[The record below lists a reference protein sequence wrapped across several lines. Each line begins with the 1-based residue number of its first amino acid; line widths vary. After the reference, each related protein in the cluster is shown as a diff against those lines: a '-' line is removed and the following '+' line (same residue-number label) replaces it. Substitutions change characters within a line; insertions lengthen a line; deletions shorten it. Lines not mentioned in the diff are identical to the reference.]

1 MSSTL
6 GDRGKLLGR
15 VEILLEQS
23 PIGQDDILHELQ
35 QELGALRK
43 EMDTDAL
50 EKVFQ
55 LFGTAVGQQSRSAI

>member
-6 GDRGKLLGR
+6 GEGMELLGR
-15 VEILLEQS
+15 VEVLLEQS
-23 PIGQDDILHELQ
+23 PTGQDDILRELQ

-43 EMDTDAL
+43 ESDTDIL

-55 LFGTAVGQQSRSAI
+55 SFGTAVGQQSRSAI